1 MMSEQM
7 AAVEMQEEDRQDEDD
22 DQCCAEEEHD
32 RQEAGLV
39 RGQLLQLHAGL
50 DAVRWANARHVPETW
65 TGTGSV
71 FRASWE

>member
-1 MMSEQM
+1 MAVEQPVS
-7 AAVEMQEEDRQDEDD
+7 VEMQEEDRQNEDNDEGSG
-22 DQCCAEEEHD
+22 EEKDD